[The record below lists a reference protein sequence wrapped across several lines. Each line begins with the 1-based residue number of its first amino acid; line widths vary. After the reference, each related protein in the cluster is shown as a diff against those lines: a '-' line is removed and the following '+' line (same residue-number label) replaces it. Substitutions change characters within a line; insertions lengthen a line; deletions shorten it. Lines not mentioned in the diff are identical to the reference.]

1 MFVYFNDDY
10 VASPHSAI
18 TTTRKS
24 ALIAEQVRTIPG
36 LQLVD
41 PAETVSREV
50 VERIVAELH
59 TQEYLDALRTGLPPA
74 LAAASGLTWGPTT
87 YDFALAHSHGVVA
100 AIASVLAGEKRAGTL
115 SSGLHHARPDGGLG
129 YCTLNGLAVGAAYAL
144 RQGRRVVVID
154 FDAHFGGGTFDHLEK
169 LNGSRGFNDDGGA
182 RAIQVDVS
190 VSTFDNYTTDAP
202 HHRELVACGLSPDK
216 QYLEAIAR
224 GLTHADSVSGS
235 DTLVIYNAG
244 VDPVNCARFDEPF
257 ATMKARDAMVS
268 QWVGDRPAI
277 FTLAGGYTQGLTMD
291 EVVSLHLATITLWAV
306 AR

>member
-1 MFVYFNDDY
+1 MFVYYNDDY
-10 VASPHSAI
+10 VASPHATI

-24 ALIAEQVRTIPG
+24 ALIAEQVRAVAG

-41 PAETVSREV
+41 PEETVSHKV

-59 TQEYLDALRTGLPPA
+59 TQEYLDALRTGSPPD

-115 SSGLHHARPDGGLG
+115 SSGLHHARPDAGLG
-129 YCTLNGLAVGAAYAL
+129 YCTLNGLAVGSAYAL
-144 RQGRRVVVID
+144 SQGRRVVIID
-154 FDAHFGGGTFDHLEK
+154 FDAHFGGGTFVHLEK
-169 LNGSRGFNDDGGA
+169 LNGYRGFNDDGCA

-190 VSTFDNYTTDAP
+190 VSTFDNYTTESP
-202 HHRELVACGLSPDK
+202 HHRELVACAFLPDK

-224 GLTHADSVSGS
+224 GLAHADSVSGP
-235 DTLVIYNAG
+235 DTVVIYNAG
-244 VDPVNCARFDEPF
+244 VDPVNCANFDEPF

-268 QWVGDRPAI
+268 EWAGDRPAI
-277 FTLAGGYTQGLTMD
+277 FTLAGGYIDNFSMD
-291 EVVSLHLATITLWAV
+291 DIVNLHLATITLWAG